1 MDKKL
6 YNEFIKIYGES
17 DEPIRVFK
25 SPGRVNLIG
34 EHIDYNGG
42 YVFPAALSMV
52 TTVLVRKRTD
62 NIIRLYATDLKYVV
76 QAELDRLEYYKDY
89 KWGNYQLGVAAQLIT
104 EGYTVPGCEMLFE
117 DKVPLGSGLSSSAA
131 IEVATALAL
140 NRLGGYD
147 TSMKELAVISQM
159 AEHNYVGVN
168 CGIMDQFASAMG
180 KAGHAI
186 LLDCRDLSFSH
197 IPLETKDY
205 KLVISN
211 TKKKRSLG
219 ESAYNQRRAECE
231 KALEKL
237 KTVFPEAGYLCD
249 ISPEELTANIGLLD
263 NPIIRNRALHVINE
277 NDRVLKSAD
286 ALKTGNLEEFGK
298 LMIESHNSLRDLY
311 EVSCFELDTLV
322 EAALMQNGV
331 LGSRMT
337 GAGFGGCT
345 VSLVHNNEV
354 DSFINNVGLVY
365 NKKTGIEI
373 NIYPNPAK
381 EQFTISSDQLLKS
394 ITIYDMRGKKMMEQS
409 ANQEYTTMEKY

>member
-1 MDKKL
+1 MNKKL
-6 YNEFIKIYGES
+6 YDEFIKIYGES
-17 DEPIRVFK
+17 DQPIRVFK

-52 TTVLVRKRTD
+52 TTVLVRKRND

-89 KWGNYQLGVAAQLIT
+89 KWGNYQLGVADQLIE
-104 EGYTVPGCEMLFE
+104 EGYSVPGCEMLFE

-147 TSMKELAVISQM
+147 TSMKELAVISQK

-186 LLDCRDLSFSH
+186 LLDCRDLSYSH
-197 IPLETKDY
+197 IPLDTKDY

-219 ESAYNQRRAECE
+219 ESAYNQRREECE
-231 KALEKL
+231 AALEKL
-237 KTVFPEAGYLCD
+237 KAVFPKADYLCD
-249 ISPEELTANIGLLD
+249 ITLEELTRNIDLLD
-263 NPIIRNRALHVINE
+263 NLIIRNRAIHVINE
-277 NDRVLKSAD
+277 NERVIKSAD
-286 ALKTGNLEEFGK
+286 ALRNGNLDEFGK

-322 EAALMQNGV
+322 EVALEQNGV

-345 VSLVHNNEV
+345 VSLVHKNEV
-354 DSFINNVGLVY
+354 DSFISNVGLVY
-365 NKKTGIEI
+365 NKKTGIKAEF
-373 NIYPNPAK
+373 Y
-381 EQFTISSDQLLKS
+381 ISD
-394 ITIYDMRGKKMMEQS
+394 IGDGGMEVL
-409 ANQEYTTMEKY
+409 